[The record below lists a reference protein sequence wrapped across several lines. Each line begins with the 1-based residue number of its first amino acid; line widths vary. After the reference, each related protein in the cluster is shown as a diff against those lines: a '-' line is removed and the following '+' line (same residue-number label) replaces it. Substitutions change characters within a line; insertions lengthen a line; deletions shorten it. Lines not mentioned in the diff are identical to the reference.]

1 MFVIIWMILLMLY
14 LIRPRLCPEIDVRRF
29 GNLNNFLIVI
39 DSTDIID
46 YGEDYKTALLKSY
59 ALLHKRD

>member
-1 MFVIIWMILLMLY
+1 MLY